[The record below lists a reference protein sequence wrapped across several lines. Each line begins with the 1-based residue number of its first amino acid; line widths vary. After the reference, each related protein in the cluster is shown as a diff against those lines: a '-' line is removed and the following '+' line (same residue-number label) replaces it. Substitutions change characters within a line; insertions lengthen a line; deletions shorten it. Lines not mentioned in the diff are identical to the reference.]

1 MRLSLV
7 AIAFALILG
16 HSAAQQFTRA
26 VRLAVVPS
34 AGSIRYGENASVRVC
49 LRDTSNH
56 DVRLE
61 ADTLESLGERGE
73 KLSFGLHF
81 NQSSAV
87 TQNASNAAPLAAL
100 TGEIAVGAS
109 PSCASFNYPWDTLRQ
124 SGFRGGLLELRSV
137 HPRALGDV
145 AVVSVDPVTA
155 RIAPSRTPLRA
166 SARAPKLIRTALQQP
181 PVSGEPNTLPTLA
194 LVYAPPD
201 DRDLPEA
208 GNPRSFAVIQAYLRR
223 AGCNDTKF
231 EEGGCQRFTAP
242 ETIHL
247 VFSVPG
253 RQPQELLIEQGRDV
267 GTLNISS
274 PGAATLEVAYQTSSM
289 DLQLI
294 SPRRFKLHF
303 SPLRPNVFFEALPK
317 KIFQGEST
325 ELRFELRDP
334 RDPTRKL
341 VVQDGQKYIGQLEK
355 DGASGIF
362 TPKELVIQPGAFSAT
377 ATFTPNFAFLQSGL
391 VKVNLSTLVGD
402 ASEEVEV
409 NFPLVTV
416 ILSVLGGILGAL
428 VSLSS
433 RLSPVKGVVTKTPW
447 RQVVRVLV
455 GGVSGFFLLWAL
467 VYGLMPWL
475 PQLSAPLHQ
484 LLTSPIPTLL
494 VSIVGGFGG
503 ASVIANT
510 YQRLFPGVQ
519 TAPPSTAN
527 H

>member
-1 MRLSLV
+1 LGLV
-7 AIAFALILG
+7 VLAFALTLG
-16 HSAAQQFTRA
+16 HGAAQQFMRA

-34 AGSIRYGENASVRVC
+34 AKSIRYNENVSVRVC

-56 DVRLE
+56 DLKLD
-61 ADTLESLGERGE
+61 ADTLESLGERGGSLPFE
-73 KLSFGLHF
+73 LHF
-81 NQSSAV
+81 NQSSAI
-87 TQNASNAAPLAAL
+87 TKNASNAAPLATL
-100 TGEIAVGAS
+100 TGEIQVGEN
-109 PSCASFNYPWDTLRQ
+109 PSCVSFKFPWETLQR

-155 RIAPSRTPLRA
+155 RAAPLRA
-166 SARAPKLIRTALQQP
+166 PLRAKARAPRLIRTALQQP
-181 PVSGEPNTLPTLA
+181 PSGNPPDALPTLA

-201 DRDLPEA
+201 ERDLPEA
-208 GNPRSFAVIQAYLRR
+208 GNPESFAVIQAYLRR
-223 AGCNDTKF
+223 AGCTDAKF

-242 ETIHL
+242 EPIRL

-253 RQPQELLIEQGRDV
+253 RPPQELLIEQGKDV
-267 GTLNISS
+267 GTLGVSS
-274 PGAATLEVAYQTSSM
+274 AGATVLEVAYQSSSM

-294 SPRRFKLHF
+294 SSRRFTLRF
-303 SPLRPNVFFEALPK
+303 SPLRPHIFFEALPK

-334 RDPTRKL
+334 RDQTRKL
-341 VVQDGQKYIGQLEK
+341 VVQDGQKYIGLLEK

-362 TPKELVIQPGAFSAT
+362 SPKELVIQPGAFSAT
-377 ATFTPNFAFLQSGL
+377 ATFTPNFTFLQSGS

-402 ASEEVEV
+402 ATEEVEV
-409 NFPLVTV
+409 NFPLLTV
-416 ILSVLGGILGAL
+416 LLSVLGGVLGAL

-433 RLSPVKGVVTKTPW
+433 RLSPVKSVVTKTPW

-455 GGVSGFFLLWAL
+455 GGLSGFFLFWAL

-475 PQLSAPLHQ
+475 PQLPAQLHQ
-484 LLTSPIPTLL
+484 VLTSPIPTLL
-494 VSIVGGFGG
+494 VSILGGFGG

-519 TAPPSTAN
+519 TPPPAPN